1 MEPHIFPFPH
11 FLEIGRSHFSFK
23 TCVHSLEITRFL
35 REAVSDLSCFKK
47 KRVTDEDKMW
57 AVICFEKS
65 SKCNNKLLTTKVT

>member
-35 REAVSDLSCFKK
+35 REVVSDLLCFKK

-65 SKCNNKLLTTKVT
+65 SKRNNKLLTTKVT